1 MNPATNTE
9 QKIQSSFT
17 DAGELTADLQV
28 EGVCVR
34 ARSKYRQFLGWFGL
48 GLALPFFIWVLLW
61 WSGVA
66 PSMIDVFGVT
76 GIRIPASVTIAGL
89 LFAAVGFYEV

>member
-1 MNPATNTE
+1 MHPATDE
-9 QKIQSSFT
+9 QKMQNSFT
-17 DAGELTADLQV
+17 DTDDFTADLQMD
-28 EGVCVR
+28 GVYVP
-34 ARSKYRQFLGWFGL
+34 ARSRYRRLLGWFGL

-61 WSGVA
+61 WLGVA
-66 PSMIDVFGVT
+66 PSMIEVFGVT